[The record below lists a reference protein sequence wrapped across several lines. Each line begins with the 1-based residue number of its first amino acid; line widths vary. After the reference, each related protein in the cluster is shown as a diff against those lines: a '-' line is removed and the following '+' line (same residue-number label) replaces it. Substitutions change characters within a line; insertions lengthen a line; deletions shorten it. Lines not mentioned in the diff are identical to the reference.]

1 MSRYER
7 RQYFERLCE
16 LQAGY
21 ARRGPDDTTSVIT
34 IEAMIER
41 AIDLLEAPGAPLIV
55 VTDAAAKD

>member
-7 RQYFERLCE
+7 REYFERLCE
-16 LQAGY
+16 LRSGY
-21 ARRGPDDTTSVIT
+21 ARRGADDTTSVIT